1 VAFSRHRTGSH
12 GVSAYIAGKTLL
24 NLVAFLK
31 FIFFD
36 NSTKLKMCVRHQ
48 MLIGENV
55 FYYFVRLKPVVMS
68 MSCAATRKRK

>member
-1 VAFSRHRTGSH
+1 M
-12 GVSAYIAGKTLL
+12 SAYIAGKTLL

-55 FYYFVRLKPVVMS
+55 FFYYFVRLKPVAMS